1 MGLKSIEKDIF
12 TKYGIHQKPGFSYL
26 GFLLEL
32 KTPGVCKVNPYQF
45 CFNCYS
51 KWTVELDFVKV
62 KNTCVHI

>member
-12 TKYGIHQKPGFSYL
+12 TKYDIYQKPAFSHV

-51 KWTVELDFVKV
+51 KWTVE
-62 KNTCVHI
+62 T